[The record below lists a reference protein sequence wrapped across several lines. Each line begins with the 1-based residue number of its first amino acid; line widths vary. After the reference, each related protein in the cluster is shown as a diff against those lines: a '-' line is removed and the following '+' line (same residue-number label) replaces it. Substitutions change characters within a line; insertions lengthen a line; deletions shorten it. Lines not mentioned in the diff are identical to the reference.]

1 MKKIAFALA
10 AIATLAAL
18 PAEATTMKA
27 KAAPKKAVA
36 PVAAPAPASDGFLV
50 CGLWVVP
57 AHCSTQDRVIG
68 SLIDGTVIGVAAGYA
83 AVWGGA
89 SIAGSTSVAATVQ
102 NGALIGAGVGAL
114 GATAA
119 VAAK

>member
-1 MKKIAFALA
+1 MKKIMIALA

-18 PAEATTMKA
+18 PAEATNMKA
-27 KAAPKKAVA
+27 KAVPKNAAPMAA
-36 PVAAPAPASDGFLV
+36 PVPASDGFLV
-50 CGLWVVP
+50 CGLWIIP
-57 AHCSTQDRVIG
+57 AHCSTQDRIIG

-89 SIAGSTSVAATVQ
+89 SVAGSVTVAQTVQ
-102 NGALIGAGVGAL
+102 NSALIGASVGAI
-114 GATAA
+114 GAAAA

>member
-1 MKKIAFALA
+1 MKKIALTLA

-18 PAEATTMKA
+18 PANAKEMKT
-27 KAAPKKAVA
+27 KAPKKAIA
-36 PVAAPAPASDGFLV
+36 PVTAPAPASDGILV

-89 SIAGSTSVAATVQ
+89 SIAGSTTVAATVQ
-102 NGALIGAGVGAL
+102 NGALIGAGVGAV
-114 GATAA
+114 GAA
-119 VAAK
+119 VAVASK